1 MTNYFSSFCST
12 STRALAFFLSATFF
26 SIAYGDEVKQTGVE
40 ISNLNSTAVNAEAM
54 GFDGWGLSETE
65 TERYQRIMKGPRG
78 NWTPNLSPL
87 QVLGINAE
95 SVQERQHYARR
106 LAIIEHDRLV
116 RERAFEKAYLAEY
129 AKLYPNAPLYEGAPA
144 FAKTKKVKHQRKRVN
159 ITLPCDIQSVC
170 YKRIAPTLAK
180 ATSKPVDL
188 YFFGVESVDDIQ
200 TWAREIGI
208 DPDRVR
214 QKLITLNVGEIM
226 SSSGECDI
234 YVFCSTGSMAG

>member
-26 SIAYGDEVKQTGVE
+26 SIAYGDEVIKTDVE

-54 GFDGWGLSETE
+54 GFDGWGLSESE

-116 RERAFEKAYLAEY
+116 RERAFETTYLAEY
-129 AKLYPNAPLYEGAPA
+129 AKLFPKMPLYDGAPSI
-144 FAKTKKVKHQRKRVN
+144 AKKQKVKNTRKRLN
-159 ITLPCDIQSVC
+159 ITLPCDIESVC

-180 ATSKPVDL
+180 ATFRPVDL
-188 YFFGVESVDDIQ
+188 YFFGIQSIEDIQ
-200 TWAREIGI
+200 SWARDTGI
-208 DPDRVR
+208 NPDFV
-214 QKLITLNVGEIM
+214 QKKLITLNVGDVM
-226 SSSGECDI
+226 SSPTDE
-234 YVFCSTGSMAG
+234 